1 MFLPP
6 ECVDIDF
13 ALEPIVAL
21 PQNQRNGNATIR
33 RRVQAV

>member
-21 PQNQRNGNATIR
+21 LQIQCNGNAAMLR
-33 RRVQAV
+33 HLHVV

>member
-6 ECVDIDF
+6 DCVDIDF

-21 PQNQRNGNATIR
+21 LQIPRNGNATNLGR
-33 RRVQAV
+33 LQAV